1 MQEPLLETWKSGFGL
16 GIFLGTILIS
26 IIEQLWSEPW
36 CFKITEKCLTLQRC
50 ERSKKVIKMPNII
63 NFDKLQIRLN
73 RQVNFNRTIKLV
85 EKARI

>member
-36 CFKITEKCLTLQRC
+36 CFKITEKVSLS
-50 ERSKKVIKMPNII
+50 EAKK
-63 NFDKLQIRLN
+63 
-73 RQVNFNRTIKLV
+73 
-85 EKARI
+85 

>member
-36 CFKITEKCLTLQRC
+36 WFKITEKVSLYNIAI
-50 ERSKKVIKMPNII
+50 EAKK
-63 NFDKLQIRLN
+63 
-73 RQVNFNRTIKLV
+73 
-85 EKARI
+85 